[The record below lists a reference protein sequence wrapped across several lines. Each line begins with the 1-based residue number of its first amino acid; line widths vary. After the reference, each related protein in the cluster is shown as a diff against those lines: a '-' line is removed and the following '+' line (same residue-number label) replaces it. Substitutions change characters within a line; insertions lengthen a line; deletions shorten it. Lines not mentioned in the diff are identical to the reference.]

1 MTQLN
6 FAMDIA
12 ASGMRS
18 QGMRMRVISENMANA
33 NTTSDKAGGDP
44 YRRQMVSFKNV
55 LDRSTG
61 VSKVQIDEVM
71 KDESEFVLKLD
82 PNHPAADENGYVKMP
97 NVNPL
102 IEMMD
107 MREAQRSYEANLG
120 IIDMS
125 RTMLMRTIDLLR
137 A

>member
-18 QGMRMRVISENMANA
+18 QGMRMRIISENIANA
-33 NTTSDKAGGDP
+33 TTTSEVSGGDP

-55 LDRSTG
+55 MDRAEG
-61 VSKVQIDEVM
+61 YSKVHIDEVM
-71 KDESEFVLKLD
+71 KDDSEFVMKLD
-82 PNHPAADENGYVKMP
+82 PSHPAADENGYVKMP

-107 MREAQRSYEANLG
+107 MREAQRTYEANLG

-125 RTMLMRTIDLLR
+125 RNMLMRTIDLLR